1 MFNVVAP
8 ENLQIAID
16 ILSGENTK
24 VIAGGTDLMV
34 RVRQGMFK
42 PDVMVDITR
51 IHSLKGIKKTDKHI
65 EIGATTTHS
74 DILKNPDT
82 PPLLKEAVSKIGSP
96 QIRNLGT
103 IGGNIVNASPAGDTL
118 VPLYL
123 YEATVEITGKGTKE
137 LPIEEFIGGPGK
149 TVLKQ
154 GEILSNIRIPIL
166 KGYKHIFHKVGE
178 RDAMAI
184 SVVSMGILYKTDGD
198 ILQDIRVAFGSV
210 YPTVIRIK
218 EVEELLRNQRISK
231 DILIEAS
238 KIIEKSVK
246 PISDVR
252 ATAMYRKKVA
262 GRLIFRLLEI
272 SHQGGNKNGN

>member
-42 PDVMVDITR
+42 PDVLVDITR
-51 IHSLKGIKKTDKHI
+51 IRSLRGIKKTDDHI

-137 LPIEEFIGGPGK
+137 LPIEEFIKGPGK

-184 SVVSMGILYKTDGD
+184 SVASMGILYKTDGD

-238 KIIEKSVK
+238 KIIEKNVK

-272 SHQGGNKNGN
+272 SR